1 MTGNLKVVK
10 FPVPDYKDP
19 VTMLRN
25 LADQIEA
32 GEFGEVNTIAIATF
46 GESLECFGGGA
57 DSEAPTVAL
66 LFNAAGMRF
75 AREIESYGRD
85 E

>member
-1 MTGNLKVVK
+1 MTAKLNVVN
-10 FPVPDYKDP
+10 FPVPDYKNP

-46 GESLECFGGGA
+46 GQSLEIFGGGS

-66 LFNAAGMRF
+66 LFNAAAMRF
-75 AREIESYGRD
+75 AREIEEYGR
-85 E
+85 